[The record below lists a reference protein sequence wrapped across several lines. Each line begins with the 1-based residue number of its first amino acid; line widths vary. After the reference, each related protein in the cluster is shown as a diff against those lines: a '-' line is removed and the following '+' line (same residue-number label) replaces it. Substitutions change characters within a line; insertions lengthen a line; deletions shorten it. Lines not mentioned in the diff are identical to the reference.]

1 MCFALNYVLNYV
13 LCIQIAF
20 QLLNP
25 FPMQK
30 IRTKRAYHMDIV
42 KVSW

>member
-30 IRTKRAYHMDIV
+30 IRTKRTYHMDIV